1 NLVGIRFLQEAL
13 HHTGIRSMR
22 LAGWP
27 FSTRIIM
34 YFTRVVEKCGQK
46 CAERCVSRPQ
56 VGRIFQLWATGWSFS
71 PDRRRMK
78 RRSIMFCSERLSFP
92 GRLLDSK
99 QKNRFWLLI
108 LTP

>member
-46 CAERCVSRPQ
+46 SAERCVSRPQ

-78 RRSIMFCSERLSFP
+78 RRSIMFCSEKLVKPAALTSKP
-92 GRLLDSK
+92 VKPALLA
-99 QKNRFWLLI
+99 
-108 LTP
+108 